1 MTFFFYYPFLSILF
15 LIITLKFLFP
25 TRKLKNL
32 PPGPPSLPIIGN
44 LHLLK
49 HPLHRTLHRLSQKH
63 GQIFSLWF
71 GSRFVVVVSSPTT
84 VEECFT
90 KNDIV
95 LANRPPLLS
104 GKHIG
109 YNFTAVTVAPYGDH
123 WRNVRRIM
131 SLEVL
136 STQRLNG
143 FLEIRKGEIVKL
155 VQNLARESREE
166 FAKVEMKSRLSEM
179 TFNTIIT
186 MISGKRY
193 YGEDCDVS
201 NVEEAKQFREIIKEL
216 ISVGGS
222 SNPGEFVNI
231 LRWFDFDNLEK
242 RVKSIATRIDSFLQQ
257 LIDEYRSKKQSSNTM
272 IDHLLQQQQFQPEY
286 YTDQIIKGIILVILL
301 GGTETS
307 ATTLE
312 WAMSA
317 LLNHPEVLK
326 KARDEI
332 DTLIGQD
339 RLINESDISKLPYLK
354 NVMNETFR
362 LHPAF
367 PLLAP
372 HFSSEDCTIEG
383 YNVPKGTILLV
394 NAWAIH
400 NDPQLWSDPTKFK
413 PERFEKEGEED
424 KLIPFGLGRRACP
437 GSNLGQRTIGLTL
450 GLLIQCFEWKRTS
463 EEEIDMTEGKGATTP
478 KAIPL
483 EAMCKARPKIIN
495 KVF

>member
-1 MTFFFYYPFLSILF
+1 MISFFYYTFLTILF
-15 LIITLKFLFP
+15 LITLKFLFP

-44 LHLLK
+44 LHLLS

-84 VEECFT
+84 VQECFT
-90 KNDIV
+90 KHDIV
-95 LANRPPLLS
+95 LANRPPLLA

-131 SLEVL
+131 ALEVL

-143 FLEIRKGEIVKL
+143 FLEIRKDEIVKL
-155 VQNLARESREE
+155 VRNLAREARGE

-179 TFNTIIT
+179 TFNTIMR

-193 YGEDCDVS
+193 YGEDCDVTD
-201 NVEEAKQFREIIKEL
+201 VEEAKQLREIIKEL
-216 ISVGGS
+216 VSVGGS
-222 SNPGEFVNI
+222 SNPAEFVSI
-231 LRWFDFDNLEK
+231 LRWFDFGNLEK
-242 RVKSIATRIDSFLQQ
+242 RVKSIASRMDAFLQG
-257 LIDEYRSKKQSSNTM
+257 LIDEYRSKKQSANTM

-286 YTDQIIKGIILVILL
+286 YTDQTIKGIILVMLL

-312 WAMSA
+312 WAISA
-317 LLNHPEVLK
+317 LLNHPEVSK
-326 KARDEI
+326 KANDEI
-332 DTLIGQD
+332 DSLIGED
-339 RLINESDISKLPYLK
+339 RLIDESDISKLPYLQ
-354 NVMNETFR
+354 NIINETFR
-362 LHPAF
+362 LYPAF

-383 YNVPKGTILLV
+383 HNVPKGTILLV

-400 NDPQLWSDPTKFK
+400 RDPHLWSDPTQFK
-413 PERFEKEGEED
+413 PERFEKEGEVD

-437 GSNLGQRTIGLTL
+437 GSNLGQRTVGLTL
-450 GLLIQCFEWKRTS
+450 GLLIQCFEWKRIS

-478 KAIPL
+478 KVIPL
-483 EAMCKARPKIIN
+483 EAMCKARPIIVN
-495 KVF
+495 KLF